1 MSSTAESSSAMESTT
16 DTHVLDAPQRPRW
29 KKALSLGSVTSTERC
44 TDLDELDMEALAAD
58 GALTRNPRT
67 GVYSGWV
74 HVATAGTGRVAF
86 EKRFCR
92 LEELVCKFY
101 AEERDF
107 EQRIRPV
114 NRHVIISVRR
124 VHSRNKT
131 FVFTDYEDR
140 TVMLHT
146 TMGADFELWYGTFAA
161 IVKETQ
167 VAKTRGT
174 GRNPRRAT
182 TTTPTANGAYRRQA
196 SADDAQ
202 RLRALTAPTFFAST
216 SWLRSDR
223 PQDELPPIVVDED
236 DPERTHTAWF
246 YMEAPW
252 WRKLLLSETAP
263 APLLCVFRRD
273 SELLQRQQGRQ
284 ARAVHVHHHG
294 VLGARP
300 DAARAG
306 LRQSPQAATT
316 QQQQRR
322 GDGKVHSS
330 SAPLTLYVH
339 YVSKTQ
345 SCVDS
350 ASSGVPSTG
359 LSSST
364 RTSTTRK
371 PSKNSL

>member
-1 MSSTAESSSAMESTT
+1 MESTT
-16 DTHVLDAPQRPRW
+16 DTRVLDAPQRPRW
-29 KKALSLGSVTSTERC
+29 KKALSLGSATSTERF

-161 IVKETQ
+161 VVKETQ
-167 VAKTRGT
+167 VAKTRGV

-182 TTTPTANGAYRRQA
+182 TTTPRSTGAYRRQA

-216 SWLRSDR
+216 SWLRPDR

-252 WRKLLLSETAP
+252 WRKLLLRRRHLRRYFVFSGATVSCFSVNKEGKRALFTYTITACSEP
-263 APLLCVFRRD
+263 APTLL
-273 SELLQRQQGRQ
+273 ELDCGSL
-284 ARAVHVHHHG
+284 HT
-294 VLGARP
+294 
-300 DAARAG
+300 
-306 LRQSPQAATT
+306 LRLHSNSSAAATAT
-316 QQQQRR
+316 YIRR
-322 GDGKVHSS
+322 ALH
-330 SAPLTLYVH
+330 
-339 YVSKTQ
+339 
-345 SCVDS
+345 
-350 ASSGVPSTG
+350 
-359 LSSST
+359 
-364 RTSTTRK
+364 
-371 PSKNSL
+371 